1 MPSRSVEVDPFTR
14 LPGQLA
20 RGQVEAIRSAVPDA
34 LAETVREGGGRFGIR
49 NIRVRLA
56 RANLLREQSSDTGWR
71 DSNPGAVCTS
81 STPFEHDGTALVR
94 HRRAKRA
101 EPT

>member
-1 MPSRSVEVDPFTR
+1 MVPLRAPVDPRDTALCIAMPSRSVEVDPFTR

-56 RANLLREQSSDTGWR
+56 RAKGRIHPLATRWR
-71 DSNPGAVCTS
+71 PSVHLA
-81 STPFEHDGTALVR
+81 A
-94 HRRAKRA
+94 RAML
-101 EPT
+101 T

>member
-20 RGQVEAIRSAVPDA
+20 RGQVDAIRSAVPDP
-34 LAETVREGGGRFGIR
+34 LAETVREIGGRFGIR

-56 RANLLREQSSDTGWR
+56 RGRTNPSTRDTMEAFSSFG
-71 DSNPGAVCTS
+71 GAGHADVADAEKSSRSCS
-81 STPFEHDGTALVR
+81 STPR
-94 HRRAKRA
+94 P
-101 EPT
+101 PTPR

>member
-56 RANLLREQSSDTGWR
+56 RAKDESIHSR
-71 DSNPGAVCTS
+71 
-81 STPFEHDGTALVR
+81 HDGGLQFIW
-94 HRRAKRA
+94 RRG
-101 EPT
+101 PC